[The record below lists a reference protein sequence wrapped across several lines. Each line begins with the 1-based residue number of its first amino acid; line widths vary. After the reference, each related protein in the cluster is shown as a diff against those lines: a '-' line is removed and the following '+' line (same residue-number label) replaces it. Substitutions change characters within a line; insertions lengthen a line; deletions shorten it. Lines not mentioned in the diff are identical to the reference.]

1 MARLFEKERAQA
13 RKKAKEL
20 VAKMTL
26 LEKASQLKYNAAQIS
41 RLGIPA
47 YNYWNEALHGVARAG
62 TATVFPQ
69 PIGMAA
75 SFDVRAVKNAGDI
88 IAKEGRAKYNE
99 ASKHGDRDIYK
110 GLTFWSPNINIFRDP
125 RWGRGHETYGEDP
138 YLTSRMGVNF
148 VLGIQGEG
156 GVMKAAACAK
166 HFAAHSGPEALR
178 HEFDAKVSMKDLW
191 ETYLPAFEAL
201 VKEAGVEAVMGA
213 YSRVNGEPTCAHH
226 YLMEEVL
233 RGQWGFQGHYVS
245 DCWALTDFH
254 EHHKVTKNAGESAAL
269 AIERGCD
276 LNCGVT
282 YLHLVEAAKAGLI
295 DESLITQSAERMMTV
310 RYMLGLFDGS
320 EYDHIPYEVVACK
333 AHRKA
338 AVDLAREGC
347 VLLKNDYVLPLD
359 LRHIRKL
366 AVIGPNADSRRPLMG
381 NYHGTAPG
389 YVTILEG
396 IRQAA
401 GDDTDIFYSE
411 GCHLFRDRVESLA
424 GRQDRM
430 AEALTAAEHS
440 DAVIL
445 CVGLDE
451 TLEGEEGDAGNSY
464 ASGDKP
470 SLKLPKVQEEL
481 IEKVAAAGKPTVVVL
496 MTGSAVDLRM
506 ADQTCGAILQAWYP
520 GAEGGS
526 AVADILFGK
535 VSPSGKL
542 PVTFYMSDDDL
553 PDFEDYSMR
562 ERTYRYMT
570 KKPLY
575 PFGYGLGYAQIDITE
590 AQLVQQPVLGEDMEI
605 EAVLKNSSEMEGSEV
620 VQVYIKDLE
629 SPLAVPNYSLCAFE
643 KICLRPGE
651 SGNVRLRISSD
662 ALKVVDTDSSK
673 KMDSRHFRLYVGTSQ
688 PDERSI
694 ELTGKTPVQIDIH
707 F

>member
-347 VLLKNDYVLPLD
+347 VLLKNDHVLPLD

-411 GCHLFRDRVESLA
+411 GCHLFKDRVESLA

-651 SGNVRLRISSD
+651 SGSVRLRISSD
-662 ALKVVDTDSSK
+662 ALKVVDTDGSK